1 MELSHTLTAVV
12 MSEVDSPQLTE
23 NAVYGGFWAD
33 CGMMKGNQFSP
44 TSGFASGVV
53 EFVTRDLAHPKFS
66 NPRQKTCLITGDF
79 RVFARAL
86 LDGPA

>member
-33 CGMMKGNQFSP
+33 CGVRTAADWTPAKP
-44 TSGFASGVV
+44 
-53 EFVTRDLAHPKFS
+53 RDLS
-66 NPRQKTCLITGDF
+66 S
-79 RVFARAL
+79 V
-86 LDGPA
+86 